1 MWYHLSHAR
10 VLKLD
15 KLYIYIALLL
25 YIEHCFTK
33 VKILHFIYIYIYI
46 YILWLAYEHALIGS
60 VTREADCAFRASKR
74 YERAWERLPSSTLID
89 ILRAHLADWLEL

>member
-1 MWYHLSHAR
+1 MISHMWDHLSHAR
-10 VLKLD
+10 VLKLN

-33 VKILHFIYIYIYI
+33 VKILHFIYI

-74 YERAWERLPSSTLID
+74 YESAWERFPSSTLID
-89 ILRAHLADWLEL
+89 VLRAQLADWLEL

>member
-1 MWYHLSHAR
+1 MWDHLSHAR
-10 VLKLD
+10 VLKLN

-33 VKILHFIYIYIYI
+33 VKILHFIYI

-89 ILRAHLADWLEL
+89 VLRAHLADWLEL

>member
-1 MWYHLSHAR
+1 MWDHLNHAR

-46 YILWLAYEHALIGS
+46 LWLAYEHALIGS

-74 YERAWERLPSSTLID
+74 YERVWERFPSSTLID